1 MRINAHL
8 VKLNLADRCRFDHL
22 VRMSGQS
29 PEDVAASIMRSSF
42 ERLGSNNPRKKLRR
56 PSLEKLCR

>member
-29 PEDVAASIMRSSF
+29 PEKVAASIMRSSF
-42 ERLGSNNPRKKLRR
+42 DRLGSNNPRKNSRRASRIKLSR
-56 PSLEKLCR
+56 